1 MPFKN
6 ILESTR
12 LIAITL
18 VTTMTET
25 HLPSALKNFEDKLD
39 QLVDKYID
47 VKNEN
52 TSLKIKR
59 ETLAQEKAQLLEK
72 TTQARTRVEAMIT
85 RLKAMEHGS

>member
-1 MPFKN
+1 
-6 ILESTR
+6 
-12 LIAITL
+12 
-18 VTTMTET
+18 MTET
-25 HLPSALKNFEDKLD
+25 QLPSAFKNFEDKLD

-52 TSLKIKR
+52 TSLKIKQ

-72 TTQARTRVEAMIT
+72 TTEARTRVEAMIT

>member
-1 MPFKN
+1 
-6 ILESTR
+6 
-12 LIAITL
+12 
-18 VTTMTET
+18 MTET
-25 HLPSALKNFEDKLD
+25 QLPPALKNFEDKLD

-52 TSLKIKR
+52 TSLKTKQ

-72 TTQARTRVEAMIT
+72 TTEARTRVEAMIT